1 VVAKLQA
8 TRVSG
13 VAPLAVLFD
22 STSTTAASGV
32 DTFRQITYSF
42 DFGDDRGQI
51 WAVSGQ
57 PKNTQT
63 GGPLAAHV
71 FDVAGTYMV
80 KVRATDASGAYSDAS
95 VAVTV
100 QNADAFYAATKTI
113 CVSPSSNFTD
123 CPSGSAQQTS
133 MPSGTGWSGKR
144 VLLHTGE
151 KFGDISIL
159 DGNSA
164 VQVGSYGTGAKP
176 VVASVGIGNWQ
187 PQTTAFPTDITVM
200 DLNVSNQISQSLGS
214 RVLVLRN
221 DVHLTPN
228 SSGIPLSMGE
238 QDYWYRGDPNRKIPQ
253 SAFYNAREIFFVE
266 NNALGS
272 DTNTGVAGFWGDG
285 SRVALLGNRFG
296 KYQQHSARFSA
307 LNKSVLAHNEFQGIS
322 SDGIRL
328 ALKLHSMGYND
339 YTDGAINDTSGRGGW
354 ATNQIVI
361 ANNVFGNAADNN
373 AWTVA
378 VAPQNDTVE
387 EGIQNVILENNR
399 FYRGKNTSTDLIIAG
414 RFITYRK
421 NTVVGGGALN
431 VGTDNGVLPAAWTG
445 PNYSSQ

>member
-1 VVAKLQA
+1 MTAKVQA

-22 STSTTAASGV
+22 STATTAQSGV
-32 DTFRQITYSF
+32 DTFRQITYSYNF
-42 DFGDDRGQI
+42 DDERGQT

-63 GGPLAAHV
+63 GGPVSAHV
-71 FDVAGTYMV
+71 FDVAGTYVV

-95 VAVTV
+95 VTVTV
-100 QNADAFYAATKTI
+100 TNADTFYAATKTI
-113 CVSPSSNFTD
+113 CVSPSSNYTG
-123 CPSGSAQQTS
+123 CPSGAAQQTA

-176 VVASVGIGNWQ
+176 IVASVGIGNWR
-187 PQTTAFPTDITVM
+187 PASANFATDITVM

-214 RVLVLRN
+214 RVLVMRN

-228 SSGIPLSMGE
+228 SGGIPLSMGE
-238 QDYWYRGDPNRKIPQ
+238 LDYWYRGDAYRTVPQ

-272 DTNTGVAGFWGDG
+272 DTATGVAGFWGDG

-307 LNKSVLAHNEFQGIS
+307 LHKSVLAHNEFQGIS

-328 ALKLHSMGYND
+328 ALKLHSMGYNA

-361 ANNVFGNAADNN
+361 ANNLFGNAADNN

-378 VAPQNDTVE
+378 IAPQNTTVE
-387 EGIQNVILENNR
+387 EGIQNVILENNT
-399 FYRGKNTSTDLIIAG
+399 FYRGKSTSTDLVIG
-414 RFITYRK
+414 GKLITYRK
-421 NTVVGGGALN
+421 NKTSTGAALS
-431 VGTDNGVLPAAWTG
+431 VGTEQGILPSTWFG
-445 PNYSSQ
+445 PIFAQ

>member
-1 VVAKLQA
+1 MSAKVQA
-8 TRVSG
+8 TRVTG

-22 STSTTAASGV
+22 STTTTAASGV
-32 DTFRQITYSF
+32 DTFRQITYSYN
-42 DFGDDRGQI
+42 FGDDRGQT
-51 WAVSGQ
+51 WAVSGL

-63 GGPLAAHV
+63 GGPVSAHV
-71 FDVAGTYMV
+71 FDVAGTYTV

-95 VAVTV
+95 VTVTV
-100 QNADAFYAATKTI
+100 TNADTFYAATKTI
-113 CVSPSSNFTD
+113 CVSPTSNFTG
-123 CPSGSAQQTS
+123 CPSGSAQQSS

-159 DGNSA
+159 DGNNS

-176 VVASVGIGNWQ
+176 IVASVGIGNWQ
-187 PQTTAFPTDITVM
+187 PQTTAFATDITVM

-228 SSGIPLSMGE
+228 SGGIPLSMGSA
-238 QDYWYRGDPNRKIPQ
+238 DYWYRGDPNRKIPQ

-266 NNALGS
+266 NNAIGS
-272 DTNTGVAGFWGDG
+272 DTSTGVAGFWGDG

-307 LNKSVLAHNEFQGIS
+307 LHKSVLAHNEFQGIS

-361 ANNVFGNAADNN
+361 SNNLFGNAADNN
-373 AWTVA
+373 AWQIA
-378 VAPQNDTVE
+378 IAPQNSQTA
-387 EGIQNVILENNR
+387 EGVQNVILENNR
-399 FYRGKNTSTDLIIAG
+399 FVKGTNTSTNVVYWG
-414 RFITYRK
+414 RYITMRGNGSSMSTGVDT
-421 NTVVGGGALN
+421 NTDSIPSGGWSN
-431 VGTDNGVLPAAWTG
+431 VS
-445 PNYSSQ
+445 NYITP

>member
-1 VVAKLQA
+1 VTAKVQA

-22 STSTTAASGV
+22 STTTTAKSGV
-32 DTFRQITYSF
+32 DTFREITYSYNF
-42 DFGDDRGQI
+42 DDERAQT

-63 GGPLAAHV
+63 GGPVSAHV
-71 FDVAGTYMV
+71 FDVAGTYVV

-95 VAVTV
+95 VTVTV
-100 QNADAFYAATKTI
+100 SNADTFYAATKTI
-113 CVSPSSNFTD
+113 CVSPSSNYTG
-123 CPSGSAQQTS
+123 CPSGAAQQSS

-164 VQVGSYGTGAKP
+164 VQVGSYGSGAKP
-176 VVASVGIGNWQ
+176 IVASVGIGNWQ
-187 PQTTAFPTDITVM
+187 PQSTAFPTDITVM

-228 SSGIPLSMGE
+228 SGGIPLSMGE

-266 NNALGS
+266 NNAIGT
-272 DTNTGVAGFWGDG
+272 DTSTGVAGFWGDG

-296 KYQQHSARFSA
+296 RYQQHSARFSA
-307 LNKSVLAHNEFQGIS
+307 LHKSVLAHNEFQGIS
-322 SDGIRL
+322 ADGIRL
-328 ALKLHSMGYND
+328 ALKLHSMGLNP

-354 ATNQIVI
+354 ASSQIVI
-361 ANNVFGNAADNN
+361 ANNLFGNAADNN
-373 AWTVA
+373 AWTVGIE
-378 VAPQNDTVE
+378 PQNNTVE
-387 EGIQNVILENNR
+387 EGIENVVLENNR
-399 FYRGKNTSTDLIIAG
+399 FIRGKSTVTDLVLAG
-414 RFITYRK
+414 RLITYRK
-421 NTVVGGGALN
+421 NTVVSSGTLS
-431 VGTDNGVLPAAWTG
+431 VGTDSGVLPTG
-445 PNYSSQ
+445 WYGPFFAQ